1 MTFGEDLKHFHYH
14 WFWGLQYYLTPQPL
28 SLWTQ
33 ISSWPTN
40 EITFSRQKQAE
51 INRKVWP
58 IRVFY
63 WLFNLSENLMDSLF
77 M

>member
-40 EITFSRQKQAE
+40 EITFSRK
-51 INRKVWP
+51 NRRK
-58 IRVFY
+58 
-63 WLFNLSENLMDSLF
+63 
-77 M
+77 